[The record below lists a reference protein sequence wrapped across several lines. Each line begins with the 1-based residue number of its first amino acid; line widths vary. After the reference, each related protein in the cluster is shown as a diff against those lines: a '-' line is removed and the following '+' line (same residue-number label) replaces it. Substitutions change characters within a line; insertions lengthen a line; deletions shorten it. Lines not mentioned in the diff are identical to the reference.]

1 MSALCP
7 IGGRGYGPLPEM
19 VASPQDDLVL
29 APKSAFRVA
38 LAIPLCGSAGLWAP
52 SCIASAQ
59 LAVAELNRGR
69 GIRGRPVDLVMIDS
83 AVEAQVPVDALL
95 NSLIELGAVDAI
107 VGMHISAIR
116 QRLSKIVQNR
126 IPYIYTPL
134 YEGGER
140 TPGIFAIGETPS
152 EQVGPAMERLQ
163 RCYRP
168 RRWAMIGNDY
178 VWPRTSHGY
187 AKQYLQRMGVALVHE
202 RYLPFGHNRMEDAI
216 AALATSRA
224 DALLLS
230 LVGQDAVDFNRA
242 FGEAGL
248 DRQMFRL
255 CCAVE
260 ENGLLAIG
268 SENLKRLFSA
278 SSYFGALR
286 TEANAC
292 FRESYHSF
300 HGDRAP
306 MLNALGQSTYEG
318 LHFLHGLLE
327 RDPEAWR
334 DETGSMSSQLTH
346 RSARWQG
353 VRGRPAE
360 RPIYL
365 ARADGMLFSI
375 GEKLT

>member
-7 IGGRGYGPLPEM
+7 IGGRGYGALPET
-19 VASPQDDLVL
+19 VASPYDDLLL

-38 LAIPLCGSAGLWAP
+38 LAIPLCGAAGIWAP

-59 LAVAELNRGR
+59 LAVAELNRGS
-69 GIRGRPVDLVMIDS
+69 GIGGRPVELVMIDS
-83 AVEAQVPVDALL
+83 AVEATTPVDALID
-95 NSLIELGAVDAI
+95 SLIDLGTVDAI

-116 QRLSKIVQNR
+116 QRLSKIVQTR

-152 EQVGPAMERLQ
+152 EQVGPAMARLQ
-163 RCYRP
+163 TIYRP

-178 VWPRTSHGY
+178 VWPRTSHSY
-187 AKQYLQRMGVALVHE
+187 AKQHLQRFGATLVYE
-202 RYLPFGHNRMEDAI
+202 RYLPFGLGDMSGEI
-216 AALATSRA
+216 EALAESGA

-230 LVGQDAVDFNRA
+230 MVGQDAVEFNRA
-242 FGEAGL
+242 FGQAGL

-268 SENLKRLFSA
+268 PDNLKRLFSA
-278 SSYFGALR
+278 ASYFGALA
-286 TEANAC
+286 TDANAC
-292 FRESYHSF
+292 FRESYHGF

-318 LHFLHGLLE
+318 LHFLRALLE
-327 RDPEAWR
+327 LDPEGWR
-334 DETGSMSSQLTH
+334 DATGPMAGRLRH
-346 RSARWQG
+346 ASARWQDG
-353 VRGRPAE
+353 GDRGAE

-375 GEKLT
+375 GDKLS

>member
-1 MSALCP
+1 MSALYP
-7 IGGRGYGPLPEM
+7 ARDRGYRLLPET
-19 VASPQDDLVL
+19 VASPHDDLVL
-29 APKSAFRVA
+29 SPKSAFRVA

-52 SCIASAQ
+52 SCIAAAQ

-69 GIRGRPVDLVMIDS
+69 GICGLPVELVMIDS
-83 AVEAQVPVDALL
+83 AVEATVPVDALID
-95 NSLIELGAVDAI
+95 SLIDLGAVDAI

-116 QRLSKIVQNR
+116 QRLSKIIQSR

-140 TPGIFAIGETPS
+140 APGIFAIGETPS

-163 RCYRP
+163 AIYRP

-187 AKQYLQRMGVALVHE
+187 AKQHLQKLGVTLVYE
-202 RYLPFGHNRMEDAI
+202 RYLPFGLGDMTCEVESL
-216 AALATSRA
+216 AASRA

-230 LVGQDAVDFNRA
+230 MVGQDAVDFNRA
-242 FGEAGL
+242 FGQAGL

-268 SENLKRLFSA
+268 PDNLKRLFSA
-278 SSYFGALR
+278 ASYFGALR
-286 TEANAC
+286 TDVNAC
-292 FRESYHSF
+292 FREAYHGF

-318 LHFLHGLLE
+318 LHFLHTLLE
-327 RDPEAWR
+327 RVPEGWR
-334 DETGSMSSQLTH
+334 DATGPMARRLRH
-346 RSARWQG
+346 RSARWLG
-353 VRGRPAE
+353 GDDETAV

-365 ARADGMLFSI
+365 ARADGMLFNIS
-375 GEKLT
+375 EKLG